1 MQARPHK
8 NHLPDGIFGVVFFYA
23 CGAAGA
29 RLPGG
34 NTNRKES
41 CMDYKKLAYDL
52 LPLVGGAQNISK
64 LTHCATRLRFEFHD
78 RSKVDEKAIEKT
90 PGVISVV
97 EKGGQFQV
105 VVGNDVPITYR
116 ALINEM
122 GGTAAGGS
130 SATDPEPE
138 KKQSIINRIVSVIS
152 TTFTPVI
159 PALIGGG
166 MIKAVLSILVLC
178 GLSDTSSTYQILNFV
193 SDAAFYFMPVLL
205 AYGAAIKFEC
215 NPVLAMTLACALLH
229 PTWTGMVSAGEAVD
243 FFGIPVRLV
252 DYTYSVIPIILSI
265 WIMSYVERFAEKYTP
280 SVIKFFLKPLI
291 ILFISAPIALLVVGP
306 FGAFLNTLIETAAN
320 AINARASWLLP
331 MLMGAFQPFLV
342 LTGTAWAMT
351 PIATVQISSLG
362 YEIVNGPGMLASNI
376 AQGGATLAVACK
388 SKNHQLRQLAASSGF
403 TAVMGITEPCLYG
416 VILKL
421 KKPLIASMIGG
432 GIGGIYAGLS
442 GLVRY
447 AFVSPGL
454 AALPAFIGEN
464 PMNIVHAIITCVIS
478 FVAGF
483 AACWVLGFDDPAN
496 EEDAAPAPAPAVPA
510 APKAEGKAAAAVAPV
525 AGHAVALEEVN
536 DAVIAQKVLGDG
548 LAIQPTEG
556 KVCAPVDGEIT
567 SLPDSKHAVGI
578 RGDNGME
585 LLIHVGIDTV
595 NLQGRCYEA
604 HVKAGD
610 RVHRGDLLISFD
622 REAIEAAG
630 YETVTPVLLTNSDEY
645 KRCTAVTGRDVAVG
659 DTVLTVE

>member
-1 MQARPHK
+1 MQARPQEKHRAS
-8 NHLPDGIFGVVFFYA
+8 GVLFLWSFFCLWA
-23 CGAAGA
+23 PAGNAA
-29 RLPGG
+29 
-34 NTNRKES
+34 RKELV
-41 CMDYKKLAYDL
+41 MDYKKLAYDL
-52 LPLVGGAQNISK
+52 LPLVGGVQNISK

-78 RSKVDEKAIEKT
+78 RSKVDAKAIEKT

-105 VVGNDVPITYR
+105 VVGNDVPVTYR

-122 GGTAAGGS
+122 GGTATGGA
-130 SATDPEPE
+130 SAADAVPE
-138 KKQSIINRIVSVIS
+138 KKPSIINRIVSVIS

-229 PTWTGMVSAGEAVD
+229 PTWTGMVSAGEGVD

-252 DYTYSVIPIILSI
+252 DYSYSVIPIILSI

-280 SVIKFFLKPLI
+280 SIIKFFLKPLI
-291 ILFISAPIALLVVGP
+291 ILFISAPIALLIVGP
-306 FGAFLNTLIETAAN
+306 FGAFLNTLIEMGAN

-416 VILKL
+416 VLLKL

-454 AALPAFIGEN
+454 AALPAFIGAN
-464 PMNIVHAIITCVIS
+464 PMNIVHAVITCLIS
-478 FVAGF
+478 FAAGF
-483 AACWVLGFDDPAN
+483 AAAWIMGFDDPAN
-496 EEDAAPAPAPAVPA
+496 EEDAAPEVPAASEAPAV
-510 APKAEGKAAAAVAPV
+510 KAASGEAFAVAPT
-525 AGHAVALEEVN
+525 AGAAIPLEEVN
-536 DAVIAQKVLGDG
+536 DAVFSQKILGDG
-548 LAIQPTEG
+548 LAIQPAEDTI
-556 KVCAPVDGEIT
+556 CAPLDGEIT
-567 SLPDSKHAVGI
+567 SLPDSKHAVGL

-585 LLIHVGIDTV
+585 ILIHVGIDTV
-595 NLQGRCYEA
+595 NLQGKYYEA
-604 HVKAGD
+604 HVKVGD
-610 RVHRGDLLISFD
+610 KVRAGDLLLTFD
-622 REAIEAAG
+622 RAAIEAAG
-630 YETVTPVLLTNSDEY
+630 YETVTPVLLTNTDDYQSVQ
-645 KRCTAVTGRDVAVG
+645 AVTGQQVRPG
-659 DTVLTVE
+659 DRVLTAL

>member
-1 MQARPHK
+1 M
-8 NHLPDGIFGVVFFYA
+8 VFFCA
-23 CGAAGA
+23 VWVRKA
-29 RLPGG
+29 RSGLPG
-34 NTNRKES
+34 TATQRKGFL
-41 CMDYKKLAYDL
+41 MDYKKLAYDL
-52 LPLVGGAQNISK
+52 LPLVGGVENISK

-78 RSKVDEKAIEKT
+78 RSKVDDKAISKT

-122 GGTAAGGS
+122 GGTASGGS
-130 SATDPEPE
+130 NTASAEPE
-138 KKQSIINRIVSVIS
+138 KKPSIINRIVSVIS

-178 GLSDTSSTYQILNFV
+178 GLSDNSSTYQLLNFI

-229 PTWTGMVSAGEAVD
+229 PTWSGMVAAGEPVD
-243 FFGIPVRLV
+243 FFHIPVRLV
-252 DYTYSVIPIILSI
+252 DYSYSVIPIILSI
-265 WIMSYVERFAEKYTP
+265 WIMSYVEKLAEKYTP
-280 SVIKFFLKPLI
+280 SIIKFFLKPLI
-291 ILFISAPIALLVVGP
+291 ILFISTPIALLIVGP
-306 FGAFLNTLIETAAN
+306 FGAFLNTVIETAAN
-320 AINARASWLLP
+320 SINATASWLLP

-388 SKNHQLRQLAASSGF
+388 SKNHQLRQLAFSSGF

-464 PMNIVHAIITCVIS
+464 PMNIVHAVITCVIS
-478 FVAGF
+478 F
-483 AACWVLGFDDPAN
+483 AAAFIATWIMGFDDPAN
-496 EEDAAPAPAPAVPA
+496 EEDEMPAPAVSAPSSASISDAAGEAQAA
-510 APKAEGKAAAAVAPV
+510 APL
-525 AGHAVALEEVN
+525 AGRALPLSEVS
-536 DAVIAQKVLGDG
+536 DAVFSQKVMGDG

-556 KVCAPVDGEIT
+556 KVYAPFDGEVA
-567 SLPDSKHAVGI
+567 SLFETKHAIGLL
-578 RGDNGME
+578 GDNGME
-585 LLIHVGIDTV
+585 LLIHIGIDTV
-595 NLQGRCYEA
+595 NLQGQYYEA
-604 HVKAGD
+604 HVQTGD
-610 RVHRGDLLISFD
+610 RIHKGDLLISFD
-622 REAIEAAG
+622 RDAIEKAG
-630 YETVTPVLLTNSDEY
+630 YETVTPVILTNTDSY
-645 KRCTAVTGRDVAVG
+645 SAIQAQTGHDVHPG
-659 DTVLTVE
+659 DTVLTAR

>member
-1 MQARPHK
+1 MQARPHMD
-8 NHLPDGIFGVVFFYA
+8 NVYRRYFVLVFFCA
-23 CGAAGA
+23 LTAGKGAY
-29 RLPGG
+29 
-34 NTNRKES
+34 
-41 CMDYKKLAYDL
+41 MDYKKLAYDL
-52 LPLVGGAQNISK
+52 LPLVGGSDNISK
-64 LTHCATRLRFEFHD
+64 LTHCATRLRFEFCD
-78 RSKVDEKAIEKT
+78 RSKVDAGAIEKT
-90 PGVISVV
+90 QGVISVV

-122 GGTAAGGS
+122 GGTAGKASGNSGSDAGS
-130 SATDPEPE
+130 EEE
-138 KKQSIINRIVSVIS
+138 KPSVINRIVSVIS

-178 GLSDTSSTYQILNFV
+178 GLDDTSSTYAILNLI
-193 SDAAFYFMPVLL
+193 SDAAFYFMPILL

-229 PTWTGMVSAGEAVD
+229 PTWSVMVSAGESID
-243 FFGIPVRLV
+243 FFHIPVRLV
-252 DYTYSVIPIILSI
+252 DYSYSVIPIILSI
-265 WIMSYVERFAEKYTP
+265 WIMSYVEKLAEKYTP
-280 SVIKFFLKPLI
+280 SIIKFFLKPLI
-291 ILFISAPIALLVVGP
+291 ILFVSVPIALLIVGP
-306 FGAFLNTLIETAAN
+306 FGSFLNTVVESAAN

-376 AQGGATLAVACK
+376 AQGGATLAVALK
-388 SKNHQLRQLAASSGF
+388 TKDKQLKQLASSSGF

-432 GIGGIYAGLS
+432 GVGGVYAGIS

-464 PMNIVHAIITCVIS
+464 PMNIVHAVITCIIS
-478 FVAGF
+478 FAAAF
-483 AACWVLGFDDPAN
+483 AATWIMGFDDLAEKSTKPAG
-496 EEDAAPAPAPAVPA
+496 EDAPDSQSSTGKISHSAEVVSPLNGTIVP
-510 APKAEGKAAAAVAPV
+510 
-525 AGHAVALEEVN
+525 LSEVH
-536 DAVIAQKVLGDG
+536 DAVFSQKVLGDG
-548 LAIQPTEG
+548 IAVLPLDGT
-556 KVCAPVDGEIT
+556 VYAPADGTVTTLFET
-567 SLPDSKHAVGI
+567 KHAIGLESAQGAEI
-578 RGDNGME
+578 
-585 LLIHVGIDTV
+585 LIHIGIDTV
-595 NLQGRCYEA
+595 NLEGKYFTTHVKTGDSVKKGDLLVTFDKAAIEQEGYETITPVLITNTEHYTRIEA
-604 HVKAGD
+604 SSGQDIKAGD
-610 RVHRGDLLISFD
+610 LL
-622 REAIEAAG
+622 
-630 YETVTPVLLTNSDEY
+630 LKL
-645 KRCTAVTGRDVAVG
+645 C
-659 DTVLTVE
+659 

>member
-1 MQARPHK
+1 
-8 NHLPDGIFGVVFFYA
+8 
-23 CGAAGA
+23 
-29 RLPGG
+29 
-34 NTNRKES
+34 
-41 CMDYKKLAYDL
+41 MDYKKLAYDL
-52 LPLVGGAQNISK
+52 LPLVGGAENISK

-78 RSKVDEKAIEKT
+78 RSKVDAKAIEKT

-122 GGTAAGGS
+122 GGTATGS
-130 SATDPEPE
+130 SSSSADPAPE
-138 KKQSIINRIVSVIS
+138 KKPSIINRIISVIS

-166 MIKAVLSILVLC
+166 MIKAVLSILVLF
-178 GLSDTSSTYQILNFV
+178 GLSDASSTYQILNFV

-215 NPVLAMTLACALLH
+215 NPVLAMTLTCALLH
-229 PTWTGMVSAGEAVD
+229 PTWLGMVAAGEPVD
-243 FFGIPVRLV
+243 FFNIPVRLV
-252 DYTYSVIPIILSI
+252 DYTYSVIPVILSV

-280 SVIKFFLKPLI
+280 SVIKFFVKPLL
-291 ILFISAPIALLVVGP
+291 ILFISAPIALIIVGP
-306 FGAFLNTLIETAAN
+306 FGAFLNTLIETGAN
-320 AINARASWLLP
+320 LINARASWLLP

-388 SKNHQLRQLAASSGF
+388 TKNQQLRQLAASSGF

-464 PMNIVHAIITCVIS
+464 PMNIVHAVITCLIS
-478 FVAGF
+478 FAAGF
-483 AACWVLGFDDPAN
+483 AAAWILGFDDPVDDSTPSAAA
-496 EEDAAPAPAPAVPA
+496 ETPAETRPAPVSTAQAAAP
-510 APKAEGKAAAAVAPV
+510 G
-525 AGHAVALEEVN
+525 AGHAVPLEEVN
-536 DAVIAQKVLGDG
+536 DAVFSQKILGDG
-548 LAIQPTEG
+548 LAIQPDSDDIL
-556 KVCAPVDGEIT
+556 APLDGEVT
-567 SLPDSKHAVGI
+567 SLPDTMHAVGLH
-578 RGDNGME
+578 GDNGMD

-595 NLQGRCYEA
+595 NLQGKYYQA
-604 HVKAGD
+604 LVKAGD
-610 RVHRGDLLISFD
+610 RVRKGDRLLHFD
-622 REAIEAAG
+622 RKAIEAAG
-630 YETVTPVLLTNSDEY
+630 YETITPVLLTNTDDYQSVQ
-645 KRCTAVTGRDVAVG
+645 AVSGRDVQAG
-659 DTVLTVE
+659 ETVLTAE

>member
-1 MQARPHK
+1 MIFCCGLFLCRFGPQARSEPT
-8 NHLPDGIFGVVFFYA
+8 
-23 CGAAGA
+23 GAA
-29 RLPGG
+29 
-34 NTNRKES
+34 TQRKGFL
-41 CMDYKKLAYDL
+41 MDYKKLAYDL
-52 LPLVGGAQNISK
+52 LPLVGGVDNISK

-78 RSKVDEKAIEKT
+78 RSKVDKAISKT

-105 VVGNDVPITYR
+105 VVGNDVPVTYR

-122 GGTAAGGS
+122 GGTASGGGS
-130 SATDPEPE
+130 TVSAEPE
-138 KKQSIINRIVSVIS
+138 KKPSIINRIVSVIS

-178 GLSDTSSTYQILNFV
+178 GLSDSSSTYQLLNFI

-229 PTWTGMVSAGEAVD
+229 PTWSGMVAAGEPID
-243 FFGIPVRLV
+243 FFNIPVRLV
-252 DYTYSVIPIILSI
+252 DYSYSVIPIILSI
-265 WIMSYVERFAEKYTP
+265 WIMSYVEKLAEKYTP
-280 SVIKFFLKPLI
+280 SIIKFFLKPLI
-291 ILFISAPIALLVVGP
+291 ILFISTPIALLIVGP
-306 FGAFLNTLIETAAN
+306 FGAFLNTVIETAAN
-320 AINARASWLLP
+320 SINATASWLLP

-388 SKNHQLRQLAASSGF
+388 SKNHQLRQLAFSSGF

-464 PMNIVHAIITCVIS
+464 PMNIVHAVITCIIS
-478 FVAGF
+478 FAAAFVAT
-483 AACWVLGFDDPAN
+483 WIMGFDDPAN
-496 EEDAAPAPAPAVPA
+496 EEDEAPAPSVSSAPSAPLSVAAGEAQAA
-510 APKAEGKAAAAVAPV
+510 APL
-525 AGHAVALEEVN
+525 AGRALPLTEVN
-536 DAVIAQKVLGDG
+536 DAVFSQKVMGDG
-548 LAIQPTEG
+548 LAIQPSEG
-556 KVCAPVDGEIT
+556 KVYAPFDGEVA
-567 SLPDSKHAVGI
+567 SLLETKHAIGLM
-578 RGDNGME
+578 GDNGME
-585 LLIHVGIDTV
+585 LLIHIGIDTV
-595 NLQGRCYEA
+595 NLQGQCYDA
-604 HVKAGD
+604 HVKVGD
-610 RVHRGDLLISFD
+610 RVKKGDLLISFD
-622 REAIEAAG
+622 KDAIEKAG
-630 YETVTPVLLTNSDEY
+630 YETVTPVILTNTDNYTTIEA
-645 KRCTAVTGRDVAVG
+645 RTGCEVRPG
-659 DTVLTVE
+659 DTVLTVK

>member
-1 MQARPHK
+1 
-8 NHLPDGIFGVVFFYA
+8 
-23 CGAAGA
+23 
-29 RLPGG
+29 
-34 NTNRKES
+34 
-41 CMDYKKLAYDL
+41 MDYKKLAYDL
-52 LPLVGGAQNISK
+52 LPLVGGAENISK

-122 GGTAAGGS
+122 GGTANGGS
-130 SATDPEPE
+130 SSASAAPE
-138 KKQSIINRIVSVIS
+138 KKPSIINRIISVIS

-178 GLSDTSSTYQILNFV
+178 GLSDASSTYQILNFV

-215 NPVLAMTLACALLH
+215 NPVLAMTLTCALLH
-229 PTWTGMVSAGEAVD
+229 PSWLGMVAAGEPID

-252 DYTYSVIPIILSI
+252 DYTYSVIPVILSV

-280 SVIKFFLKPLI
+280 SIIKFFLKPLI
-291 ILFISAPIALLVVGP
+291 ILLISAPIALIVVGP
-306 FGAFLNTLIETAAN
+306 FGAFLNTLIETGAN
-320 AINARASWLLP
+320 FINARASWLLP

-376 AQGGATLAVACK
+376 AQGGATLAVAVK
-388 SKNHQLRQLAASSGF
+388 SKNHQLRQMAASSGF

-464 PMNIVHAIITCVIS
+464 PMNIVHAVITCLIS
-478 FVAGF
+478 FVAAF
-483 AACWVLGFDDPAN
+483 IATWVLGFDDPAN
-496 EEDAAPAPAPAVPA
+496 EEDQPA
-510 APKAEGKAAAAVAPV
+510 APSVPETASAKPAGKAEAAAPV
-525 AGHAVALEEVN
+525 AGEALPLEQVN
-536 DAVIAQKVLGDG
+536 DAVFSQKILGDG
-548 LAIQPTEG
+548 LAIQPAGDEIL
-556 KVCAPVDGEIT
+556 APLDGEIT
-567 SLPDSKHAVGI
+567 TLPDTMHAVGI
-578 RGDNGME
+578 HGDNGME
-585 LLIHVGIDTV
+585 ILIHVGIDTV
-595 NLQGRCYEA
+595 NLQGKHYQA

-610 RVHRGDLLISFD
+610 RVRKGDKLLNFD
-622 REAIEAAG
+622 RKAIEAAG
-630 YETVTPVLLTNSDEY
+630 YETVTPVLLTNTDEY
-645 KRCTAVTGRDVAVG
+645 KSVKAVTGKAVAAG
-659 DTVLTVE
+659 DLVLTAE

>member
-1 MQARPHK
+1 
-8 NHLPDGIFGVVFFYA
+8 
-23 CGAAGA
+23 
-29 RLPGG
+29 
-34 NTNRKES
+34 
-41 CMDYKKLAYDL
+41 MDYKKLAYDL
-52 LPLVGGAQNISK
+52 LPLVGGVQNISK
-64 LTHCATRLRFEFHD
+64 LTHCATRLRFEFYD
-78 RSKVDEKAIEKT
+78 RSKVDAAAIEKT
-90 PGVISVV
+90 AGVISVV

-116 ALINEM
+116 VLINEM
-122 GGTAAGGS
+122 GGTAAGGNS
-130 SATDPEPE
+130 TTTAPTEE
-138 KKQSIINRIVSVIS
+138 KKPSIITRIVSVIS

-166 MIKAVLSILVLC
+166 MIKAVFFLLVLC
-178 GLSDTSSTYQILNFV
+178 GLNDSSSTYQLLNFI

-229 PTWTGMVSAGEAVD
+229 PSWSAMLSAGEAVD
-243 FFGIPVRLV
+243 FFHIPVRLV
-252 DYTYSVIPIILSI
+252 DYSYSVIPIILSI
-265 WIMSYVERFAEKYTP
+265 WIMSYVERLAEKYTP
-280 SVIKFFLKPLI
+280 SIIKFFLKPLI
-291 ILFISAPIALLVVGP
+291 ILFIATPIALIVVGP

-320 AINARASWLLP
+320 SINATASWLLP

-388 SKNHQLRQLAASSGF
+388 SKNHQLRQLAFSSGF

-421 KKPLIASMIGG
+421 KRPLIASMIGG

-464 PMNIVHAIITCVIS
+464 PMNIVHAVITCVIS
-478 FVAGF
+478 FVAAFVATWIMGF
-483 AACWVLGFDDPAN
+483 EDPAN
-496 EEDAAPAPAPAVPA
+496 EGENVQEAPA
-510 APKAEGKAAAAVAPV
+510 APITPHIPAGEQQAMAPLT
-525 AGHAVALEEVN
+525 GHAIKLDEVN
-536 DAVIAQKVLGDG
+536 DAVFSQKVLGNG
-548 LAIQPTEG
+548 MAIQPTEG
-556 KVCAPVDGEIT
+556 KVYAPFDGIVS
-567 SLPDSKHAVGI
+567 SLFDTKHAIGLT
-578 RGDNGME
+578 GDNGME
-585 LLIHVGIDTV
+585 VLIHIGIDTV
-595 NLQGRCYEA
+595 NLQGQYYEA
-604 HVKAGD
+604 HVQNGD
-610 RVHRGDLLISFD
+610 RVKKGDLLISFD
-622 REAIEAAG
+622 QQAIEKAG
-630 YETVTPVLLTNSDEY
+630 YETVTPVIVTNSESY
-645 KRCTAVTGRDVAVG
+645 QVLETVTGQDVKAG
-659 DTVLTVE
+659 EPVLTVR

>member
-1 MQARPHK
+1 
-8 NHLPDGIFGVVFFYA
+8 
-23 CGAAGA
+23 
-29 RLPGG
+29 
-34 NTNRKES
+34 
-41 CMDYKKLAYDL
+41 MDYKKLAYDL
-52 LPLVGGAQNISK
+52 LPLVGGVQNISK
-64 LTHCATRLRFEFHD
+64 LTHCATRLRFEFYD
-78 RSKVDEKAIEKT
+78 RSKVDAAAIEKT
-90 PGVISVV
+90 AGVISVV

-116 ALINEM
+116 VLINEM
-122 GGTAAGGS
+122 GGTAAGGN
-130 SATDPEPE
+130 SATTVPTEE
-138 KKQSIINRIVSVIS
+138 KKPSIITRIVSVIS

-178 GLSDTSSTYQILNFV
+178 GLNDSSSTYQLLNFI

-229 PTWTGMVSAGEAVD
+229 PSWSAMLSAGEAVD
-243 FFGIPVRLV
+243 FFHIPVRLV
-252 DYTYSVIPIILSI
+252 DYSYSVIPIILSI
-265 WIMSYVERFAEKYTP
+265 WIMSYVERLAEKYTP
-280 SVIKFFLKPLI
+280 SIIKFFLKPLI
-291 ILFISAPIALLVVGP
+291 ILFISTPIALIVVGP
-306 FGAFLNTLIETAAN
+306 FGSFLNTLIETAAN
-320 AINARASWLLP
+320 SINATASWLLP

-388 SKNHQLRQLAASSGF
+388 SKNHQLRQLAFSSGF

-421 KKPLIASMIGG
+421 KRPLIASMIGG

-464 PMNIVHAIITCVIS
+464 PMNIVHAVITCVIS
-478 FVAGF
+478 FVAAFVATWIMGF
-483 AACWVLGFDDPAN
+483 EDPAN
-496 EEDAAPAPAPAVPA
+496 EGENMQEAPAAPATAHIPTGEQQAMAPLT
-510 APKAEGKAAAAVAPV
+510 
-525 AGHAVALEEVN
+525 GHAIKLDEVN
-536 DAVIAQKVLGDG
+536 DAVFSQKVLGDG
-548 LAIQPTEG
+548 MAIQPAEG
-556 KVCAPVDGEIT
+556 KVYAPFDGIVS
-567 SLPDSKHAVGI
+567 SLFDTKHAIGLT
-578 RGDNGME
+578 GDNGME
-585 LLIHVGIDTV
+585 VLIHIGIDTV
-595 NLQGRCYEA
+595 NLQGQYYEA
-604 HVKAGD
+604 HVQNGD
-610 RVHRGDLLISFD
+610 RVKKGDLLISFD
-622 REAIEAAG
+622 QQAIEKAG
-630 YETVTPVLLTNSDEY
+630 YETVTPVILTNSESY
-645 KRCTAVTGRDVAVG
+645 QGLEAVTGQDVKAG
-659 DTVLTVE
+659 EPVLTVR